1 MLNPSSVKEEAMSD
15 KNKKNNMEPEKLD
28 GIFEGGKAVEI
39 SPLPYF
45 TTELLDLPKDIME
58 FLRKTADKHNCT
70 VSYVIGHFMSDMLSE
85 TKDIS
90 EITEETLLKASEE
103 KPYMFIK
110 KDGKAFARISFFH
123 EENFQKE
130 LDKVV

>member
-1 MLNPSSVKEEAMSD
+1 MLNPSRVKEEAMS
-15 KNKKNNMEPEKLD
+15 KKKTTEPEKLD

-45 TTELLDLPKDIME
+45 TTELLALPKETME
-58 FLRKTADKHNCT
+58 FLRNTADKHNCT

-90 EITEETLLKASEE
+90 EITEDALLKASED

-123 EENFQKE
+123 DEKFQKE